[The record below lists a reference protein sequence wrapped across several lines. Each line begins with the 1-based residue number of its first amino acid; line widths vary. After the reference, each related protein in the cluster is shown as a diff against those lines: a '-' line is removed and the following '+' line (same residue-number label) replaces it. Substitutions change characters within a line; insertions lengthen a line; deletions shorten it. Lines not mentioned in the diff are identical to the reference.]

1 MFVSHR
7 EILNFVKFDQDTRY
21 WQTHSTRY
29 QRNIVSLFNS
39 RWHDR
44 DPLEQTLPI
53 PCISSFQPFPPIL
66 FLPRFVF
73 FFASSAILSFLLLSY
88 PIHQVCVSLDKLY
101 CSWPGWLVASSLST
115 KNEKGSKAKFVAPI
129 VFRPPE
135 MCSLWMI
142 DPRKEKERNS
152 PPIFDHRDLTFFVF
166 WFLYVLLAVNVL
178 NAY

>member
-1 MFVSHR
+1 M
-7 EILNFVKFDQDTRY
+7 TRSRSSRANLTY
-21 WQTHSTRY
+21 SMYFLLPTLS
-29 QRNIVSLFNS
+29 SNS
-39 RWHDR
+39 F
-44 DPLEQTLPI
+44 LTTL
-53 PCISSFQPFPPIL
+53 C
-66 FLPRFVF
+66 F
-73 FFASSAILSFLLLSY
+73 FFASSAILSFFRLLSY

-166 WFLYVLLAVNVL
+166 
-178 NAY
+178 